1 MSGLL
6 DAGSGIIW
14 LFTIVALLIILLP
27 QIFKIMREYERGVV
41 FRLGKFYMTKGPGI
55 IVLIPFID
63 KVERV
68 DLRVLTI
75 NVDTQEVITKDNV
88 TVNVDAITFFR
99 VVDAERAIINVE
111 NYISATSLLAQTT
124 LRSVLGQAELDELLA
139 ERETINKKI
148 QQLIDEQ
155 TDPWGIKVVTVEVRD
170 VTLPESMRRAM
181 ARQAEMERD
190 RRAKIINAQG
200 EFQAAAKLVEA
211 GQMIEKTPTALQ
223 LRYLQTM
230 TEIGEENATFAVLP
244 FPINLLESF
253 QANGS
258 GGVNV
263 PGIAKK
269 VKDVAEGKAPVSSLT
284 ETESSGGGEE
294 EDENLPGGSRISP
307 EQLPDEEKEALKK
320 KKKKGG
326 KEDDE
331 DSES

>member
-1 MSGLL
+1 MSELFNIG
-6 DAGSGIIW
+6 GSLVW
-14 LFTIVALLIILLP
+14 LFTIVVLLIVILP
-27 QIFKIMREYERGVV
+27 QIFKIMREYERAVV
-41 FRLGKFYMTKGPGI
+41 FRLGKFHMSKGPGL

-63 KVERV
+63 KIERV

-75 NVDTQEVITKDNV
+75 NVDTQEAITKDNV

-111 NYISATSLLAQTT
+111 QYISATSLLAQTT
-124 LRSVLGQAELDELLA
+124 LRSVLGQVELDELLA

-211 GQMIEKTPTALQ
+211 GEMIEKTPTALQ

-230 TEIGEENATFAVLP
+230 TEIGEENATFAILP
-244 FPINLLESF
+244 FPINLLEAF
-253 QANGS
+253 GS
-258 GGVNV
+258 SSGVNL
-263 PGIAKK
+263 PDITKK
-269 VKDVAEGKAPVSSLT
+269 VKDIAEGKASVSSLT
-284 ETESSGGGEE
+284 KTAKKETKEEKDESEE
-294 EDENLPGGSRISP
+294 EDLPGSSRVSP
-307 EQLPDEEKEALKK
+307 EELPKEEKDEL

-326 KEDDE
+326 KGDGEKG
-331 DSES
+331 ES